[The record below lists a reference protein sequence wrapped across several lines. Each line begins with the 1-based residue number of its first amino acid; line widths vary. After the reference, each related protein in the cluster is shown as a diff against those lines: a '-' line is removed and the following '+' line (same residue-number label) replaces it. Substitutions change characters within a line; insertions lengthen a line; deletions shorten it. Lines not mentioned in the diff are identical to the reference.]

1 MNRILRLTALCLL
14 LAACQPEQPP
24 AATGDA
30 PPAPAATEGSR
41 VLHIYNWSDYIAE
54 DTIENFERE
63 TGIDVTYDVYDSN
76 EALEAKLMVG
86 GTGYDI
92 VVPSSSFMARQIR
105 AGVYQPIDR
114 ARVPNYGNLDPLLM
128 QQLETVDPGNAH
140 GVPYLMGTTGIG
152 YNVDKVREVLGAN
165 APIGSWDLVFKPENA
180 QRLAECGIMVLDA
193 PAEIVPTALRY
204 LGEDPNSF
212 DPAVIERGFELLRSI
227 RPYIRNFHSSE
238 FINAMAGGDICV
250 VIGWS
255 GDILQARDRANEA
268 GNGVRIDYFIPR
280 EGAVLFFDVLGIP
293 KDAPNAANAHLFID
307 YLLRPEVMAGIS
319 NYVSYANAVAPSL
332 PLIDESVRNNPGVYP
347 PAELQA
353 KLFTLAVVPPEV
365 DRLYTRGWTA
375 LKTGQ

>member
-1 MNRILRLTALCLL
+1 
-14 LAACQPEQPP
+14 
-24 AATGDA
+24 
-30 PPAPAATEGSR
+30 
-41 VLHIYNWSDYIAE
+41 
-54 DTIENFERE
+54 
-63 TGIDVTYDVYDSN
+63 
-76 EALEAKLMVG
+76 
-86 GTGYDI
+86 
-92 VVPSSSFMARQIR
+92 
-105 AGVYQPIDR
+105 
-114 ARVPNYGNLDPLLM
+114 
-128 QQLETVDPGNAH
+128 
-140 GVPYLMGTTGIG
+140 
-152 YNVDKVREVLGAN
+152 
-165 APIGSWDLVFKPENA
+165 
-180 QRLAECGIMVLDA
+180 MVLDA